1 MATLPRHCYRLPKNF
16 TKYLL
21 SAITIELFK
30 YRNYHEYLNQHKM
43 FVTEAFNINK
53 DIKVLVTS
61 YPMEKREDLYEV
73 SAKLCLYGCQSYEF
87 GGTLVI
93 ESTREDF
100 GYWLHDSIE
109 PIDKLDKIS
118 YYEVIQ
124 WINEKRGVKK
134 YYNINMDYSS
144 KNFKFW

>member
-1 MATLPRHCYRLPKNF
+1 MVTPPRHCYRLPKNF

-73 SAKLCLYGCQSYEF
+73 SAKLCLHGYRSYEF
-87 GGTLVI
+87 SGALVI
-93 ESTREDF
+93 DSMHENF
-100 GYWLHDSIE
+100 GHWLHNRIK
-109 PIDKLDKIS
+109 PIDKLDEVS
-118 YYEVIQ
+118 YYRIMQ
-124 WINEKRGVKK
+124 WVDKKRNTKK
-134 YYNINMDYSS
+134 YYKKKRSFGNVKDR
-144 KNFKFW
+144 KD

>member
-1 MATLPRHCYRLPKNF
+1 MVVLPKQCYCSQRIF

-30 YRNYHEYLNQHKM
+30 YRNYHEYLNQHKV
-43 FVTEAFNINK
+43 FINETFYINE
-53 DIKVLVTS
+53 DIEVLVTS
-61 YPMEKREDLYEV
+61 YPITKREDLYKV
-73 SAKLCLYGCQSYEF
+73 KAKLCLYGCQSYEF

-144 KNFKFW
+144 KNFRLW

>member
-1 MATLPRHCYRLPKNF
+1 MVTLPRHYCRLPENF

-61 YPMEKREDLYEV
+61 YPMGRCEDLYKV
-73 SAKLCLYGCQSYEF
+73 SVKLYLHGYRSYEF
-87 GGTLVI
+87 SGVLVI
-93 ESTREDF
+93 DPMHENF
-100 GYWLHDSIE
+100 GHRLHNRIK
-109 PIDKLDKIS
+109 PIDKLDEVS
-118 YYEVIQ
+118 YYRVMQ
-124 WINEKRGVKK
+124 WIDKKRNTKK
-134 YYNINMDYSS
+134 YYKKGRGFRNVKDR
-144 KNFKFW
+144 KD